1 MRLSRKQRILAER
14 LLSTW
19 VDEELLTREHA
30 DRLSSSIS
38 QKTLNWKRVARN
50 MLGLAIIF
58 MVIAFLHLV
67 ADKWVIQFLESFFA
81 MSDAFFLVLLLSLS
95 MVFPFLARY
104 FHRKGHG
111 LNLSVETFLLL
122 GLLAFSGAAYY
133 TNAVFQPVSVIKVL
147 LILVVSAY
155 TLVVSFLFRDKLMW
169 LLGLVGVMLWFGVE
183 TVRLSNWET
192 SFLGLNLPVRFLIFT
207 SFLALASNALSLFE
221 KFRRYSDISIH
232 FFLMMM
238 WVSLWMTALFGNYSS
253 MEAWDNA
260 SAFQLLPWG
269 VLMGVV
275 AFIFWFMG
283 KKRHHKE
290 WIWMGS
296 IALFAD
302 VYTQYFLFLWEP
314 LPASL
319 FFFVMA
325 LSFLVIG
332 RKAEVIW
339 GS

>member
-30 DRLSSSIS
+30 DRLGNSIS

-67 ADKWVIQFLESFFA
+67 ADKWVIQFLESFFS

-95 MVFPFLARY
+95 VGFPFLARY

-133 TNAVFQPVSVIKVL
+133 ANAVFQPVSVIKVL
-147 LILVVSAY
+147 FILIVSAY
-155 TLVVSFLFRDKLMW
+155 TMVVSFLFHDKLMW
-169 LLGLVGVMLWFGVE
+169 LLGLVGILLWFGVE
-183 TVRLSNWET
+183 TVRLSYWEP
-192 SFLGLNLPVRFLIFT
+192 SFFGLNLPVRFLIFT
-207 SFLALASNALSLFE
+207 SILVWMSKGLSLFQNL
-221 KFRRYSDISIH
+221 RRYKELSVH